1 MPKKVGATCAL
12 RARIAGLNLQGR
24 GSKGYFFKEEMIVT
38 IFFLELSFGNFSWVS
53 ERTFREFQDLD
64 SKLQADILVADA
76 DKTLR
81 VSSPLL
87 LIPSIIFLLSILFL

>member
-24 GSKGYFFKEEMIVT
+24 GSKGFFFKKELITT

-64 SKLQADILVADA
+64 NHLHADILVAA
-76 DKTLR
+76 PVKTLR
-81 VSSPLL
+81 VSS
-87 LIPSIIFLLSILFL
+87 LFVLTQSN